1 MQPETQTATK
11 PKAAPK
17 AVDLDLYDIEV
28 NIGGQIRHTVRKEG
42 VTAAEIALI
51 RAKHGN
57 DAVLSCEDTNKIFK
71 KALKARQADERPTLA
86 GEAERLKRIYG
97 ARAFAHLYGAGM
109 ANALPRTVEDLPAEI
124 AMFDPPKE
132 DKA

>member
-17 AVDLDLYDIEV
+17 EVVLDLYDIEV
-28 NIGGQIRHTVRKEG
+28 NIGGQIRHTVHKEG

-57 DAVLSCEDTNKIFK
+57 DSVLSFRDSDKIFK
-71 KALKARQADERPTLA
+71 KALKTRQAEDRPTLGA
-86 GEAERLKRIYG
+86 EAERLKRIYG

-109 ANALPRTVEDLPAEI
+109 ANALPRVVEDLPAEI